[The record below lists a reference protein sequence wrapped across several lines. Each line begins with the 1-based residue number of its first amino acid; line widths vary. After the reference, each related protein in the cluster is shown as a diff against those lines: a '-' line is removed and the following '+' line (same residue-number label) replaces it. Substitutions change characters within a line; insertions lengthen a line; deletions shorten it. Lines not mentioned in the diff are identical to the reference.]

1 MEFLHKSTFSKR
13 PALSIIL
20 LDWTVRESFHTLEY
34 LNRQRIDRGSYEIIW
49 IEFYSRRAPRI
60 KEMMDRARALGLPP
74 PVDTWIVMD
83 TPKSEYYHKHRM
95 YNTGILNSS
104 GRITVI
110 LDSDAIVRPT
120 FVETIIDE
128 FEKNA
133 NLALHFEQIRNFDAA
148 FYPFNFPSVRE
159 IIGQGCV
166 NAVSGVPS
174 GFETA
179 ARSLKQDWNLWHV
192 YNYGACLCARR
203 DDLILIG
210 GADEHVDY
218 LGHVCGP
225 YEMTARLI
233 NAGFTDKLHST
244 HFLYHVWHPNQG
256 GDNNYSGPNNG
267 KGMSLT
273 AMELPKTGRILPL
286 TENAE
291 IKKLRLAA
299 TDDPASEGASIL
311 TEAGSAHV

>member
-1 MEFLHKSTFSKR
+1 MEFLFKKTFSKR

-20 LDWTVRESFHTLEY
+20 LDWTVRESFHTLSY
-34 LNRQRIDRGSYEIIW
+34 LNRQRIDRDSYEIIW
-49 IEFYSRRAPRI
+49 IEFYSRRAPQI
-60 KEMMDRARALGLPP
+60 QEMMNRAKALGQPP

-83 TPKSEYYHKHRM
+83 EPKSEYYHKHRM
-95 YNTGILNSS
+95 YNLGILNSS
-104 GRITVI
+104 GRITAI

-120 FVETIIDE
+120 FVETVIDE

-148 FYPFNFPSVRE
+148 FYPFNFPAVRE
-159 IIGQGCV
+159 ITGQGCV
-166 NAVSGVPS
+166 NAAGGVPK
-174 GFETA
+174 GFDTA
-179 ARSLKQDWNLWHV
+179 ARSLKEDWSLWHV

-203 DDLILIG
+203 DDMIRIG

-233 NAGFTDKLHST
+233 NAGVADKLHST

-286 TENAE
+286 AENKE
-291 IKKLRLAA
+291 IRRLRLAGA
-299 TDDPASEGASIL
+299 DVSAAKGIPVLKEGR
-311 TEAGSAHV
+311 SAHV